1 MNGNPGAE
9 GPASIGA
16 GSGASVRTDTAVPL
30 LDPAELPLYGSRL
43 IEASAGT
50 GKTFTIAALYLRLV
64 LGHGGD
70 RAFAEALL
78 PPRILVVTFTDAAT
92 RELRARIHE
101 RLLGA
106 ARHFRG
112 DAPGA
117 PDTALRRLLDDY
129 PDPLERQRC
138 ARQLELAAEWMDE
151 AAVSTIHGWCYR
163 MLREHA
169 FDSGSLFE
177 QQLETDLS
185 ELRAEAVRDYWRH
198 MVYPQQG
205 ARLELLRAILG
216 PDPDTLDRRIR
227 RLLAG
232 EPARAAPVSELDDL
246 LDRRLAQ
253 LEMVKAPWRD
263 DFEAAAASFRVALP
277 GLNGNQYRR
286 PDDLL
291 AAMRAWALDPVRAQ
305 PGDPKKPLS
314 LRFSLSGMRA
324 RLKKGCAL
332 PPDPHPAFARL
343 DGYSDAVDDTP
354 AAVLR
359 HAAAWVRERFER
371 EQRRRA
377 QLGFDDLLN
386 GLDAALA
393 GPGGARLAETIRGQF
408 PVAMIDEFQDTDP
421 VQYRIF
427 ERIYRVAENRPE
439 QGVFLIGDPKQSIY
453 SFRGADIH
461 SYLRARRDTTGRHYT
476 LKVNFRASTAVVAA
490 CNRLF
495 GHAEGHAPGAFL
507 FRSPEGRNP
516 VPFELVEAAGR
527 PEVLRVEGRDL
538 PALTLA
544 HLDDAES
551 IAKGEYVRQMAA
563 RCASVMVSLLEAG
576 RTGEAGFFEEGRP
589 TPLLPSDL
597 AVLVRDRHEA
607 GAIRAA
613 LRRRGVRSVY
623 LSDRESIFDTPEA
636 ADVLRWLRAC
646 AEPES
651 DRLLRA
657 ALATATLDLGL
668 DELDRLNS
676 DEAHWEERVLQFRAY
691 RQIWRDQGVLPMLRR
706 LLHDFALPG
715 ALFHRAD
722 GERVLTNL
730 LHLSELLQT
739 AAGELDGE
747 QGLVRHLA
755 EHLQGNGAAAE
766 EQILRLESD
775 EGLVQVVTIHK
786 AKGLQ
791 YPLVFLPFVCGF
803 RPVDAKRLPVT
814 WHDADGRLQVRWNP
828 EPDDVRQADRERLA
842 EDLRLLYVAVT
853 RARHHCWLGIGPL
866 RLGNARNHQL
876 HLTAIGH
883 LLSGGAEIPAG
894 ELAGALRAL
903 AGEVP
908 GIAVLP
914 TPEPTEAVYRPDKDA
929 QPTGAPRQPS
939 RPARE
944 HWWIASYSAL
954 RIGESSGPGLP
965 AVPQAADT
973 ALEDRFSEA
982 ADEPPVDAARAP
994 PPAAAGLHRFPRGP
1008 GPGTFLHGL
1017 LEWAAGEGLGAIAGA
1032 PERLRDTVA
1041 RRCRRR
1047 GWDHWVDTLS
1057 DWLGRLLTE
1066 PLELPGSDGPL
1077 RLCDLAVFQP
1087 ELEFWFETHW
1097 VNARRLDRAVC
1108 ALTLDAAPRP
1118 EVLPQVLNGM
1128 LKGFIDLVFEH
1139 QGRYYTL
1146 DYKSNW
1152 LGPRAEDYAPAR
1164 MRERVL
1170 ESRYDLQYVL
1180 YSLALHRLLRARL
1193 PDYDYDRH
1201 VGGTVTWFLR
1211 GLDAPGRGLHLER
1224 PTRALIEELDAMIRS
1239 APDADGEV
1247 GP

>member
-1 MNGNPGAE
+1 
-9 GPASIGA
+9 
-16 GSGASVRTDTAVPL
+16 
-30 LDPAELPLYGSRL
+30 
-43 IEASAGT
+43 
-50 GKTFTIAALYLRLV
+50 
-64 LGHGGD
+64 
-70 RAFAEALL
+70 
-78 PPRILVVTFTDAAT
+78 
-92 RELRARIHE
+92 
-101 RLLGA
+101 
-106 ARHFRG
+106 
-112 DAPGA
+112 
-117 PDTALRRLLDDY
+117 
-129 PDPLERQRC
+129 
-138 ARQLELAAEWMDE
+138 
-151 AAVSTIHGWCYR
+151 
-163 MLREHA
+163 
-169 FDSGSLFE
+169 
-177 QQLETDLS
+177 
-185 ELRAEAVRDYWRH
+185 
-198 MVYPQQG
+198 
-205 ARLELLRAILG
+205 
-216 PDPDTLDRRIR
+216 
-227 RLLAG
+227 
-232 EPARAAPVSELDDL
+232 DDL
-246 LDRRLAQ
+246 LDRRLAR
-253 LEMVKAPWRD
+253 LETVKAPWRD
-263 DFEAAAASFRVALP
+263 DFETVAASFRAALSALHGGMYQNP
-277 GLNGNQYRR
+277 EG
-286 PDDLL
+286 LL
-291 AAMRAWALDPVRAQ
+291 ADMHDWALDPVLAQ
-305 PGDPKKPLS
+305 PGDPKKSLS
-314 LRFSLSGMRA
+314 LRFSLGGMRE
-324 RLKKGCAL
+324 RMKKGREL
-332 PPDPHPAFARL
+332 PAGLHPAFRGL
-343 DGYSDAVDDTP
+343 NGYADAVDDTP

-359 HAAAWVRERFER
+359 HAAAWVRDRFEQ

-393 GPGGARLAETIRGQF
+393 GPGGARLAETIRTQF

-427 ERIYRVAENRPE
+427 ERVYRVAENRPE

-461 SYLRARRDTTGRHYT
+461 SYLRARLDTTGRHYT
-476 LKVNFRASTAVVAA
+476 LKINFRASTAVVAA

-495 GHAEGHAPGAFL
+495 EHAEGHAPGAFL
-507 FRSPEGRNP
+507 FRSPEGFNP
-516 VPFELVEAAGR
+516 VPFEPVEAAGR
-527 PEVLRVEGRDL
+527 PEALRVEGRDL

-544 HLDDAES
+544 HLDDVES
-551 IAKGEYVRQMAA
+551 IAKGEYVRQMAG
-563 RCASVMVSLLEAG
+563 RCASAMVSLLEAG
-576 RTGEAGFFEEGRP
+576 RRGEAGFFAGAHRE
-589 TPLLPSDL
+589 PLLPSDL

-607 GAIRAA
+607 GAIRSA
-613 LRRRGVRSVY
+613 LRRRGVRSVFM
-623 LSDRESIFDTPEA
+623 SDRESVFSTPEA

-657 ALATATLDLGL
+657 ALATATLALGL
-668 DELDRLNS
+668 DELDWLNS

-691 RQIWRDQGVLPMLRR
+691 RQVWRDQGVLPMLRR
-706 LLHDFALPG
+706 FLHDFALPG
-715 ALFHRAD
+715 DLFHRAD

-747 QGLVRHLA
+747 QGLVRYLA
-755 EHLQGNGAAAE
+755 ENLQGNGSAAD

-775 EGLVQVVTIHK
+775 EDLVQVVTIHK

-803 RPVDAKRLPVT
+803 RPVDASHLPLT
-814 WHDADGRLQVRWNP
+814 WHDADGHLQVRWHP
-828 EPDDVRQADRERLA
+828 DKDDVTRADRERLA

-876 HLTAIGH
+876 HLTAVGH

-894 ELAGALRAL
+894 ELMGGLRAL
-903 AGEVP
+903 AGKEP
-908 GIAVLP
+908 AIAVLP
-914 TPEPTEAVYRPDKDA
+914 APEPTEEIYRPDSDA
-929 QPTGAPRQPS
+929 QPLGAPRQPL

-954 RIGESSGPGLP
+954 RTGELSGHGLP

-973 ALEDRFSEA
+973 PLEDRFSEA
-982 ADEPPVDAARAP
+982 ADEPPVDEARAL
-994 PPAAAGLHRFPRGP
+994 ASAGTGLHRFPRGP

-1017 LEWAAGEGLGAIAGA
+1017 LEWAAGEGFGAIARE

-1047 GWDHWVDTLS
+1047 GWDHWVETLS
-1057 DWLGRLLTE
+1057 EWLVRLLTD
-1066 PLELPGSDGPL
+1066 PLELPGSDDPL
-1077 RLCDLAVFQP
+1077 RLCDLLVFQP
-1087 ELEFWFETHW
+1087 EMEFWFETRW
-1097 VNARRLDRAVC
+1097 VDARRLDRAVC

-1118 EVLPQVLNGM
+1118 EVLPQLLNGM

-1139 QGRYYTL
+1139 QGRFYTL

-1152 LGPRAEDYAPAR
+1152 LGPRAEDYASAR

-1211 GLDAPGRGLHLER
+1211 GLDAPSRGLHLER
-1224 PTRALIEELDAMIRS
+1224 PPRALIEDLDQMVQS
-1239 APDADGEV
+1239 APDMAADADREV
-1247 GP
+1247 RQ